1 MLDPVLLRTQTE
13 EVARLLKAKRNVD
26 LDVELIKSLEA
37 QRSTLQTSTES
48 TQAKRNELAAQVGRL
63 RAQGQNADD
72 LIAQANELATNLDQ
86 DKAKLAQVQQQLFD
100 IASRLPNLPA
110 ADVPEGKDENDNVEI
125 KRWGTPRTFD
135 FEVKDH
141 VDLGELTYGIDF
153 KSAARLTG
161 SRFVVFKSDVARL
174 HRALIQF
181 MLDEHYAA
189 GYQEV
194 YVPYMVNAE
203 TLFGTGQLP
212 KFAEDL
218 FQIKPIDDQGDKVYY
233 LIPTAE
239 VPVTNLVADSITE
252 DKELPLRYCAHT
264 PCFRSEAGSYGRD
277 TRGCIRLHQFEK
289 VELVH
294 ITKPE
299 DSMEQLEKLTLQAES
314 ILEKLGLAYRRI
326 VLCTGDMG
334 FSSTKTY
341 DLEVWLP
348 AQNTYREI
356 SSCSNMGDFQAR
368 RMKARFRREGSK
380 KPELVHTLNG
390 SGLALS
396 RTLVA
401 VLENYQQ
408 ADGSIVIPEVLRKYM
423 HGQEVIN
430 VVKK

>member
-13 EVARLLKAKRNVD
+13 EVARQLKLKRN
-26 LDVELIKSLEA
+26 LDFDVAKYTELESLRA
-37 QRSTLQTSTES
+37 ALQTATES
-48 TQAKRNELAAQVGRL
+48 TQAKRNEIAAQVGRL
-63 RAQGQNADD
+63 KAKGENADH
-72 LIAQANELATNLDQ
+72 LIAQANELGAQFDA
-86 DKAKLAQVQQQLFD
+86 DKVKLEEVQAQLYALVTT
-100 IASRLPNLPA
+100 LPNLQDDSIP
-110 ADVPEGKDENDNVEI
+110 VGRDENDNVEVS
-125 KRWGTPRTFD
+125 RWGTPRTFD

-141 VDLGELTYGIDF
+141 VDLGELTDGIDF
-153 KSAARLTG
+153 KAAAKLTG
-161 SRFVVFKSDVARL
+161 SRFVVFKSAIARL

-181 MLDEHYAA
+181 MLEEHYKA
-189 GYQEV
+189 GYNEV
-194 YVPYMVNAE
+194 YVPYMVNQD

-218 FQIKPIDDQGDKVYY
+218 FQIKPIDDQGEKTYY

-239 VPVTNLVADSITE
+239 VPVTNLVADQIIPES
-252 DKELPLRYCAHT
+252 ELPLRFASHT

-294 ITKPE
+294 ICRPE
-299 DSMEQLEKLTLQAES
+299 DSMEQLEKLTAQAES
-314 ILEKLGLAYRRI
+314 ILQKLELPYRKI
-326 VLCTGDMG
+326 VLCTGDTG
-334 FSSTKTY
+334 FSSKKTY

-368 RMKARFRREGSK
+368 RMKARFRRDGSK

-390 SGLALS
+390 SGLAIS

-423 HGQEVIN
+423 YGQEVI
-430 VVKK
+430 KAE

>member
-13 EVARLLKAKRNVD
+13 EVARQLKLKRNLD
-26 LDVELIKSLEA
+26 LDVALVKSLEA
-37 QRSTLQTSTES
+37 QRAELQTSTET

-63 RAQGQNADD
+63 RSQGQNADD
-72 LIAQANELATNLDQ
+72 LIAQSNELAKNLDA
-86 DKAKLAQVQQQLFD
+86 DKAKLAEVQQQLFD
-100 IASRLPNLPA
+100 IASRLPNLQ
-110 ADVPEGKDENDNVEI
+110 ADEVPVGKDENDNVEI

-141 VDLGELTYGIDF
+141 VDLGELTEGIDF

-161 SRFVVFKSDVARL
+161 SRFVVFKSEIARL

-181 MLDEHYAA
+181 MLEEHYKA

-194 YVPYMVNAE
+194 YVPYLVNQDA
-203 TLFGTGQLP
+203 LFGTGQLP

-218 FQIKPIDDQGDKVYY
+218 FQIKPIDDQGEKTYY

-239 VPVTNLVADSITE
+239 VPVTNLVADQILEEKT
-252 DKELPLRYCAHT
+252 LPHRYCSHT

-299 DSMEQLEKLTLQAES
+299 DSMEQLEKLTAQAES
-314 ILEKLGLAYRRI
+314 ILEKLGLPYRRI
-326 VLCTGDMG
+326 ILCTGDTG
-334 FSSTKTY
+334 FSSMKTY

-390 SGLALS
+390 SGLAIS

-408 ADGSIVIPEVLRKYM
+408 ADGSIVVPEVLRKYM
-423 HGQEVIN
+423 YGTEVIN
-430 VVKK
+430 PAK

>member
-13 EVARLLKAKRNVD
+13 EVARLLKLKRNVD
-26 LDVELIKSLEA
+26 LDVELVKSLESQRA
-37 QRSTLQTSTES
+37 QLQTSTES
-48 TQAKRNELAAQVGRL
+48 TQAKRNELAGLVGRA
-63 RAQGQNADD
+63 RAKGENADE
-72 LIAQANELATNLDQ
+72 LIAQANALGQNLDQ
-86 DKAKLAQVQQQLFD
+86 EKAQLAQVQQQLFD

-110 ADVPEGKDENDNVEI
+110 DEVPLGKDENDNVEI

-141 VDLGELTYGIDF
+141 VDLGELTDGIDF

-161 SRFVVFKSDVARL
+161 SRFVVFKSDIARL

-181 MLDEHYAA
+181 MLEEHYKA

-194 YVPYMVNAE
+194 YVPYMVNQE

-218 FQIKPIDDQGDKVYY
+218 FQIKPIDDQGDKTYY

-239 VPVTNLVADSITE
+239 VPVTNLVADQILN
-252 DKELPLRYCAHT
+252 DKELPLRFCSHT

-294 ITKPE
+294 ISKPE
-299 DSMEQLEKLTLQAES
+299 DSMEQLEKLTAQAES
-314 ILEKLGLAYRRI
+314 ILEKLGLPYRRI

-334 FSSTKTY
+334 FSAQKTY

-401 VLENYQQ
+401 ILENYQQ
-408 ADGSIVIPEVLRKYM
+408 ADGSIVIPEALRKYM
-423 HGQEVIN
+423 YGQEVIQ
-430 VVKK
+430 VAK

>member
-13 EVARLLKAKRNVD
+13 QVARLLKERRNID
-26 LDVELIKSLEA
+26 LDVAHIKALDA
-37 QRSTLQTSTES
+37 QRAQLQELTES
-48 TQAKRNELAAQVGRL
+48 LQAQRNEIASQVGKARAAGQDATDLINKSNELAEGLKDKKVELEQVQAQLHEIFSALPNIQDDSVPVGR
-63 RAQGQNADD
+63 
-72 LIAQANELATNLDQ
+72 
-86 DKAKLAQVQQQLFD
+86 
-100 IASRLPNLPA
+100 
-110 ADVPEGKDENDNVEI
+110 DETANVEVS
-125 KRWGTPRTFD
+125 RWGTPRNFD
-135 FEVKDH
+135 FPIKDH
-141 VDLGELTYGIDF
+141 VDLGELTDGIDF
-153 KSAARLTG
+153 KSAAKLTG
-161 SRFVVFKSDVARL
+161 SRFVVFKSDIARL

-181 MLDEHYAA
+181 MLDEHYFA
-189 GYQEV
+189 GYKEV
-194 YVPYMVNAE
+194 YAPYIVNQD

-218 FQIKPIDDQGDKVYY
+218 FQIKPIDDQGDKTYF

-239 VPVTNLVADSITE
+239 VPVTNLVRDEILEESV
-252 DKELPLRYCAHT
+252 LPLKFCCHT

-294 ITKPE
+294 ISKPE
-299 DSMEQLEKLTLQAES
+299 ESMQQLEELTAQAES
-314 ILEKLGLAYRRI
+314 ILQKLELPYRKI
-326 VLCTGDMG
+326 ILCTGDTG
-334 FSSTKTY
+334 FGSKKTY

-368 RMKARFRREGSK
+368 RMKARYRAKGAK

-401 VLENYQQ
+401 ILENYQQ
-408 ADGSIVIPEVLRKYM
+408 ADGSIVIPTALRKYM
-423 HGQEVIN
+423 HNQEVI
-430 VVKK
+430 KA